1 MLVQLGIVGYFII
14 VQIKHFLKVKLEYI
28 TNFLNYIDLI
38 INLLCVSVYVLDWM
52 GDMQNYLRP
61 AASSTLIIVWIK
73 LFYYLRA
80 YDSTSQL
87 IRMIIEIVK
96 DIRYFLLV
104 LFIGI
109 FGFAGGF
116 FILQF
121 GLSKLDK
128 DSDSSDHLFV
138 GQNPLVAVIYIYQMV
153 MGNYILGNFSEYEK
167 LNPFEFYFIWFLF
180 VMSCLFLV
188 IVLMNLLIAIMG
200 ATFLKVQNSISNL
213 QIRELVLLI
222 SENESLFTRPVV
234 FKDSQFLIIAT
245 ENKSAGS

>member
-1 MLVQLGIVGYFII
+1 MKL
-14 VQIKHFLKVKLEYI
+14 KLEYI

-38 INLLCVSVYVLDWM
+38 IDFLCLSVYLFDWM

-61 AASSTLIIVWIK
+61 AASSSLILVWVK

-80 YDSTSQL
+80 YKSTSQL

-104 LFIGI
+104 LLIGI

-116 FILQF
+116 YILQF
-121 GLSKLDK
+121 GLSKLEK
-128 DSDSSDHLFV
+128 DNDSSDHLFV
-138 GQNPLVAVIYIYQMV
+138 GHNPILAVIYIYQLV
-153 MGNYILGNFSEYEK
+153 MGNYNLGNFSEYEQ

-200 ATFLKVQNSISNL
+200 STF
-213 QIRELVLLI
+213 
-222 SENESLFTRPVV
+222 
-234 FKDSQFLIIAT
+234 
-245 ENKSAGS
+245 